1 MHPNVHI
8 DHRNLTFPVWMEARA
23 STSLLFSSALLQTW
37 RPQLPALLDVR
48 SQHVF
53 SVSNESHIDVRGL
66 VLACGPIGRRDL
78 CQRCVCSYMEG
89 SLPGGLNAPSHF
101 EVSVAGVERIWMGFV
116 WRPRGA
122 IPHT

>member
-1 MHPNVHI
+1 MRQSLDNNNNKSELGGTYRIRHI

-48 SQHVF
+48 SQRAF

-78 CQRCVCSYMEG
+78 CQGGASASVRDSCV
-89 SLPGGLNAPSHF
+89 
-101 EVSVAGVERIWMGFV
+101 
-116 WRPRGA
+116 
-122 IPHT
+122 